1 MAGIIRSS
9 AIHHAELVFT
19 GKRPGSVLSGLGYE
33 LEVGELVSGS
43 ADSGE
48 RGSLAVIGQKFAR
61 WSLAVV
67 GCWSL
72 TYLLVIPGEY
82 LTTKIK
88 LPRYNRFEWNITG
101 LNGI

>member
-61 WSLAVV
+61 WSLAVF

-72 TYLLVIPGEY
+72 IYRLVIPVTLY
-82 LTTKIK
+82 DKDKVTQM
-88 LPRYNRFEWNITG
+88 NITG